1 MIEKMKYSRV
11 VVKLGTNLLTGETDS
26 LKEEI
31 VASLVSQIASLR
43 SNNLDILIVSSG
55 AIAAGRGLLGQKNKT
70 KSLKILQAQA
80 AVGQNYLMQMYGKL
94 FSEHGII
101 VGQALLTR
109 AELSSNATASNAR
122 STLEELFGLGVIP
135 IVNENDVVATDEI
148 EESFGDNDN
157 LSAAV
162 ANLIAADL
170 LVFLTD
176 QQGLFDSDPRSNPQA
191 KLIKKVTRVNDA
203 IIKGANNIAGSR
215 GKGGMASKVLA
226 ATEAT
231 SWGTATIIAS
241 GNEEDVLS
249 KIVRGDE
256 VGTFFEPWGKKRSR
270 ARRRSL
276 GSVFVK
282 GKIVVDEGAAKA
294 LITGKSSLLA
304 IGVTDVQGPFES
316 GDVVEIVGPDNLPI
330 ARGAV
335 AYPSEAVNLF
345 KGHRSESIRDII
357 SSPNFE
363 GRFVGD
369 EIVHVDNMV
378 LIEK

>member
-26 LKEEI
+26 LKEEV

-94 FSEHGII
+94 FAEHGII

-122 STLEELFGLGVIP
+122 STLEELFGLGVVP

-191 KLIKKVTRVNDA
+191 KLIKRVTRVNDE

-241 GNEEDVLS
+241 GNEQDVLS

-256 VGTFFEPWGKKRSR
+256 VGTFFEPWGKTRSR

-282 GKIVVDEGAAKA
+282 GKIIVDDGAAKA
-294 LITGKSSLLA
+294 LMTGKSSLLA
-304 IGVTDVQGPFES
+304 IGVTDVQGSFES
-316 GDVVEIVGPDNLPI
+316 GDVVEIFSPDNLPI

-345 KGHRSESIRDII
+345 KGHRSESIRDLI

-378 LIEK
+378 LI

>member
-1 MIEKMKYSRV
+1 MKYSRV

-80 AVGQNYLMQMYGKL
+80 AVGQNYLMQMYGK
-94 FSEHGII
+94 FFAEHGII

-122 STLEELFGLGVIP
+122 STLEELFGLGVVP

-191 KLIKKVTRVNDA
+191 NLIKRVTRVSDA

-241 GNEEDVLS
+241 GNEKDVLS

-256 VGTFFEPWGKKRSR
+256 VGTFFEPWGKKRSG

-282 GKIVVDEGAAKA
+282 GKIIVDEGAAKA

-304 IGVTDVQGPFES
+304 IGVTDVQGSFES
-316 GDVVEIVGPDNLPI
+316 GDVVEILNPDNLPI

-345 KGHRSESIRDII
+345 KGHRSESIRDLI

-378 LIEK
+378 LI

>member
-26 LKEEI
+26 LKEEV

-94 FSEHGII
+94 FAEHGII

-122 STLEELFGLGVIP
+122 STLEELFGLGVVP

-191 KLIKKVTRVNDA
+191 KLIKRVTRVNDE
-203 IIKGANNIAGSR
+203 IIKERN
-215 GKGGMASKVLA
+215 KL
-226 ATEAT
+226 
-231 SWGTATIIAS
+231 
-241 GNEEDVLS
+241 
-249 KIVRGDE
+249 
-256 VGTFFEPWGKKRSR
+256 
-270 ARRRSL
+270 
-276 GSVFVK
+276 
-282 GKIVVDEGAAKA
+282 VDHYM
-294 LITGKSSLLA
+294 L
-304 IGVTDVQGPFES
+304 
-316 GDVVEIVGPDNLPI
+316 
-330 ARGAV
+330 
-335 AYPSEAVNLF
+335 
-345 KGHRSESIRDII
+345 HRSI
-357 SSPNFE
+357 
-363 GRFVGD
+363 
-369 EIVHVDNMV
+369 
-378 LIEK
+378 

>member
-1 MIEKMKYSRV
+1 MKYSRV

-94 FSEHGII
+94 FAEHGII

-122 STLEELFGLGVIP
+122 STLEELFGLGVVP

-282 GKIVVDEGAAKA
+282 GKIVVDAVSYTH
-294 LITGKSSLLA
+294 LTLPTILL
-304 IGVTDVQGPFES
+304 V
-316 GDVVEIVGPDNLPI
+316 
-330 ARGAV
+330 
-335 AYPSEAVNLF
+335 
-345 KGHRSESIRDII
+345 
-357 SSPNFE
+357 
-363 GRFVGD
+363 
-369 EIVHVDNMV
+369 
-378 LIEK
+378 

>member
-1 MIEKMKYSRV
+1 MKYSRV

-80 AVGQNYLMQMYGKL
+80 AVGQNYLMQMYGK
-94 FSEHGII
+94 FFAEHGII

-122 STLEELFGLGVIP
+122 STLEELFGLGVVP

-191 KLIKKVTRVNDA
+191 NLIKRVTRVSDA
-203 IIKGANNIAGSR
+203 IIKGAR

-241 GNEEDVLS
+241 GNEKDVLS

-256 VGTFFEPWGKKRSR
+256 VGTFFEPWGKKRSG

-282 GKIVVDEGAAKA
+282 VKIIVDEGYSKA

-304 IGVTDVQGPFES
+304 IGVTDVQGSFES
-316 GDVVEIVGPDNLPI
+316 GDVVEILNPDNLPI

-345 KGHRSESIRDII
+345 KGHRSESIRDLI

-378 LIEK
+378 LI

>member
-1 MIEKMKYSRV
+1 MKYSRV

-94 FSEHGII
+94 FAEHGII

-122 STLEELFGLGVIP
+122 STLEELFGLGVVP

-176 QQGLFDSDPRSNPQA
+176 QQGLFDSDPS
-191 KLIKKVTRVNDA
+191 
-203 IIKGANNIAGSR
+203 
-215 GKGGMASKVLA
+215 
-226 ATEAT
+226 
-231 SWGTATIIAS
+231 
-241 GNEEDVLS
+241 
-249 KIVRGDE
+249 
-256 VGTFFEPWGKKRSR
+256 
-270 ARRRSL
+270 
-276 GSVFVK
+276 
-282 GKIVVDEGAAKA
+282 
-294 LITGKSSLLA
+294 
-304 IGVTDVQGPFES
+304 
-316 GDVVEIVGPDNLPI
+316 
-330 ARGAV
+330 
-335 AYPSEAVNLF
+335 
-345 KGHRSESIRDII
+345 
-357 SSPNFE
+357 
-363 GRFVGD
+363 
-369 EIVHVDNMV
+369 
-378 LIEK
+378 